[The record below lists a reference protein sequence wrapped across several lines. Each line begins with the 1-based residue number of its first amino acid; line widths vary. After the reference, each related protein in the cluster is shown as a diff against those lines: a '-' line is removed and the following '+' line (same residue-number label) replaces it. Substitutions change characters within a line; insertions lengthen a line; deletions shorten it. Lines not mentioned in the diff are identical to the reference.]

1 MLEAQRLIKEVL
13 GMDREAILEL
23 ESVEAKINELL
34 PRIGKH
40 KIEEIQRLIAKHYVK
55 RFKGKRKT
63 PKYGSL
69 NKGFT
74 DNQIHIFFKS
84 IRNEKYRLLFSYQA
98 QLGLRIGEVV
108 RLNLKDINFQS
119 RELRIFTEKA
129 QTIDTLVIPLKLFE
143 ETQTFISSFKNEIN
157 EAQGYVFF
165 RDPNKSHREEGFIEP
180 NYVRKVFRQYVIE
193 AMLDEQAYGVSDEDN
208 GRTQRQLHRLTTHS
222 LRHYA
227 ITRFAKQVNGNLVL
241 TSRFA
246 RHSEPS
252 ITMTYIAKDKE
263 QLYAEIDKA
272 FSAR

>member
-1 MLEAQRLIKEVL
+1 MLEAERLIREVL
-13 GMDREAILEL
+13 SMDKEALLEL

-34 PRIGKH
+34 PRMGKH
-40 KIEEIQRLIAKHYVK
+40 KINELQRLIAKHYVS

-74 DNQIHIFFKS
+74 ENQIQVFFKT
-84 IRNEKYRLLFSYQA
+84 IQNEKYRLLFSYQA

-108 RLNLKDINFQS
+108 RLNLKDINFQN
-119 RELRIFTEKA
+119 RELRVFTEKA

-143 ETQTFISSFKNEIN
+143 ETNTFIASFKNEIN
-157 EAQGYVFF
+157 EAQGYIFF

-193 AMLDEQAYGVSDEDN
+193 ALLDEEAYGLSDEEQ
-208 GRTQRQLHRLTTHS
+208 GRTARHLHRLTTHS

-227 ITRFAKQVNGNLVL
+227 ITKFARQVNGNLVL

-246 RHSEPS
+246 RHSEPT
-252 ITMTYIAKDKE
+252 ITMTYINTDKSE
-263 QLYAEIDKA
+263 LYEAIERA
-272 FSAR
+272 FS